1 MPCPY
6 FEPQS
11 IASRPLSPNFR
22 LPLIEEYNGR
32 CHALSDSSQTPGPDC
47 LQLCNHGNP
56 KGQCEHFPPGEKRS
70 CFRYSV
76 VQRSATSLE
85 VICVEEQDYA
95 PLRWHSLQYN
105 FAAGRLETEPADLCM
120 QAQAL
125 AFCRSYL
132 QRFPG

>member
-6 FEPQS
+6 FEPQT
-11 IASRPLSPNFR
+11 IVSRPHSVNFR
-22 LPLIEEYNGR
+22 FPLIEEYNGR
-32 CHALSDSSQTPGPDC
+32 CHAPAGSSQTPVADC
-47 LQLCNHGNP
+47 VRLCNHGYP
-56 KGQCEHFPPGEKRS
+56 KGQCAQFPAEEERS

-76 VQRSATSLE
+76 VRRSATSLE
-85 VICVEEQDYA
+85 VICVEEQDYT

-105 FAAGRLETEPADLCM
+105 FAGDRLETEPADPCI